1 VHRKSQVSR
10 HDELAARFENLAAN
24 YGERLM
30 AYLLRRV
37 DRDEAPD
44 VAAETLLTAWRR
56 VRIMP
61 VDDEQAFWWLLAI
74 ARRTA
79 ANHRRGIVRK
89 VALADRLR
97 ALPTTITSPAD
108 TESQIMLRDSL
119 TRLSDDDQELVR
131 LVYWDGLRIKEA
143 GMVLG
148 VGEATARKRMQ
159 RIRESLRTA
168 LESEDDQV
176 TQTVQL

>member
-1 VHRKSQVSR
+1 MSR
-10 HDELAARFENLAAN
+10 RDELAARFEDLAAD

-37 DRDEAPD
+37 DHADAPD

-56 VRIMP
+56 VRVMP
-61 VDDEQAFWWLLAI
+61 VVEEQAFWWLLAI

-89 VALADRLR
+89 TALADRLR
-97 ALPTTITSPAD
+97 ALPTSASSPVD
-108 TESQIMLRDSL
+108 TEAQIMLRDAIA
-119 TRLSDDDQELVR
+119 TLSDDDQELVR
-131 LVYWDGLRIKEA
+131 LVYWDGLQIKAA
-143 GMVLG
+143 GTVLG
-148 VGEATARKRMQ
+148 IGEATARKRLQ
-159 RIRESLRTA
+159 RIRERLRAA

-176 TQTVQL
+176 TQTV